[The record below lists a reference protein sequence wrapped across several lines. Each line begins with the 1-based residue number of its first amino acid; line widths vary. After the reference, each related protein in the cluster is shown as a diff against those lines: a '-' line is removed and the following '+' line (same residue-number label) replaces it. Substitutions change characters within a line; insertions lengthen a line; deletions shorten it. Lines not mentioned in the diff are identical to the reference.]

1 MKKIL
6 IIFALLFL
14 SAIVLVVARQPSQ
27 EQSPNQEALCL
38 ITVNGQVYN
47 VAKLR
52 STHPGGDIY
61 VCDTD
66 MTETFNSKHG
76 IDYGRLDQ
84 YLYTP

>member
-52 STHPGGDIY
+52 STHPGGDIC
-61 VCDTD
+61 VR
-66 MTETFNSKHG
+66 H
-76 IDYGRLDQ
+76 
-84 YLYTP
+84 

>member
-6 IIFALLFL
+6 IIFALLLL

-27 EQSPNQEALCL
+27 EQNPRQEDLCI
-38 ITVNGQVYN
+38 ITVNGQKYN
-47 VAKLR
+47 VTSLR
-52 STHPGGDIY
+52 TTHPGGDIY

>member
-14 SAIVLVVARQPSQ
+14 SAIVLVITRQPSSQQ
-27 EQSPNQEALCL
+27 EKSLCL
-38 ITVNGQVYN
+38 ITINGEIYN
-47 VAKLR
+47 VESLR

-61 VCDTD
+61 ICDSD

-76 IDYGRLDQ
+76 IDYTRLSG
-84 YLYTP
+84 YKYTP